1 MKIYRNDIEIN
12 IDHILITDFGDIV
25 NEKKEIKKDN
35 QLDFS
40 SIKTLMGDKYLLELS
55 FQDEL
60 KYSLTHG

>member
-12 IDHILITDFGDIV
+12 IDQIYITDFGDIV
-25 NEKKEIKKDN
+25 NEKKEIVKDN
-35 QLDFS
+35 ELDFS
-40 SIKTLMGDKYLLELS
+40 SIKTLMGEKYLLELS